1 MKTKLKQN
9 AIINKASVNLVK
21 NKITI
26 LVILFLD
33 LEKYPSGKLP
43 HRKTFSQKKSP
54 KENLTPEN
62 SSRPK
67 FCSFSFPYFLTCF
80 CSSFM

>member
-1 MKTKLKQN
+1 MKSKVKQN
-9 AIINKASVNLVK
+9 AIINKASVNSVK

-43 HRKTFSQKKSP
+43 HRKKFSRKKSL

-62 SSRPK
+62 SSHPK
-67 FCSFSFPYFLTCF
+67 FCLFSFRYFLTCF